1 MKKVIILFC
10 SISIVVAMVGLAV
23 PTLAAEPIKIGG
35 LWGFTSYMAPPAEE
49 ISRGYKVAFEQFMP
63 EVAGRPIKVIY
74 EDTASKADLA
84 VQKAKKLIE
93 RDKVAILL
101 GPVHGGH
108 AMGVS
113 ALTDKYQI
121 PHISAGTNSGGLI
134 TSRKWSWITG
144 GALMGISFPTGTYAY
159 KTLGYRTCSVI
170 ATDRSVGHEFMEGFY
185 LSWKALGGKVVQEQ
199 WAPPGTT
206 QWAPY
211 VAKLNKN
218 VDFLAT
224 WIGDADGISGF
235 PTIREMGVK
244 LPIIQTEFAGAM
256 LSPKA
261 ALQMGKS
268 IVGIITT
275 AWYVHSIDSP
285 ENRAFVQAYEK
296 RYKVKPGP
304 FAGAAFGAAQIMVQ
318 ALKATGGDTDS
329 QKLRKALMKPCDT
342 IAGHV
347 KWTKDRSG
355 IHPIHILQVQ
365 EDLTTPKVIASLVVR
380 ADVVEKGGKR
390 TLAFKVVE

>member
-1 MKKVIILFC
+1 M
-10 SISIVVAMVGLAV
+10 AGLAA
-23 PTLAAEPIKIGG
+23 PASAAEPIKIGA
-35 LWGFTSYMAPPAEE
+35 LYGFTSYMAPPAEE
-49 ISRGYKVAFEQFMP
+49 VNRGFRVAFEQFMP
-63 EVAGRPIKVIY
+63 EVAGRPIELIF

-93 RDKVAILL
+93 RDKVAILC
-101 GPVHGGH
+101 GPIHGGH

-113 ALTDKYQI
+113 AITDQYQI
-121 PHISAGTNSGGLI
+121 PHISVGTNSGGLI
-134 TSRKWSWITG
+134 TGRKWSWITG
-144 GALMGISFPTGTYAY
+144 GALMGIAYPTGTYAY
-159 KTLGYRTCSVI
+159 KNLGYRTCSVI
-170 ATDRSVGHEFMEGFY
+170 GTDREVGHEFMEGFY

-211 VAKLNKN
+211 VAKLNQD

-224 WIGDADGISGF
+224 WIGDADQISGF
-235 PTIREMGVK
+235 PTIRQMGVK
-244 LPIIQTEFAGAM
+244 LPIVQTEFGGAL

-261 ALQMGKS
+261 AKQMGKS

-275 AWYVHSIDSP
+275 AWYVHSIESP
-285 ENRAFVQAYEK
+285 ENKAFVEAYEK
-296 RYKVKPGP
+296 RFKEKPGP
-304 FAGAAFGAAQIMVQ
+304 FAGAAFGGAQIIVQ
-318 ALKATGGDTDS
+318 ALKATGGNTDP
-329 QKLRKALMKPCDT
+329 QKLRNALMEPCDT

-365 EDLTTPKVIASLVVR
+365 EDLTTPKVIDDLIVR
-380 ADVVEKGGKR
+380 GDVVEKEGKR
-390 TLAFKVVE
+390 TLEFKVVE

>member
-1 MKKVIILFC
+1 MKK
-10 SISIVVAMVGLAV
+10 SIVFLSVLCFTLAMAGFGSPV
-23 PTLAAEPIKIGG
+23 LAAEPIKIGG

-63 EVAGRPIKVIY
+63 EVAGRPIEVIY

-101 GPVHGGH
+101 GPIHGGH

-134 TSRKWSWITG
+134 TSRNWSWITG

-159 KTLGYRTCSVI
+159 KKLGYRTCSVI

-211 VAKLNKN
+211 VAKLNKD

-235 PTIREMGVK
+235 PAIRQMGVK

-261 ALQMGKS
+261 AMQMGKS
-268 IVGIITT
+268 IIGIITT
-275 AWYVHSIDSP
+275 AWYVHSIDDP
-285 ENRAFVQAYEK
+285 KNREFVQAYEK
-296 RYKVKPGP
+296 RFKVKPGP

-318 ALKATGGDTDS
+318 ALKATGGDTDP
-329 QKLRKALMKPCDT
+329 QKLRKALMQPCDT

-365 EDLTTPKVIASLVVR
+365 EDLTTPKVIDSLVVR
-380 ADVVEKGGKR
+380 GDVVEKEGKR